1 MPTDIIGLINL
12 LFTLLTFA
20 ILGRAIASWF
30 DPSFRSSI
38 GRFLYE
44 VTEPVL
50 APIRQVIPSVGM
62 LDLSPFIALLLIQVL
77 QRLIVTAMA

>member
-1 MPTDIIGLINL
+1 MPTDIVGLIDL

-20 ILGRAIASWF
+20 IFGRAIASWF
-30 DPSFRSSI
+30 DPGFRSSI

-50 APIRQVIPSVGM
+50 APIRQVVPSAGM
-62 LDLSPFIALLLIQVL
+62 IDLSPFIALVLIQVL
-77 QRLIVTAMA
+77 RRLIVTAMV